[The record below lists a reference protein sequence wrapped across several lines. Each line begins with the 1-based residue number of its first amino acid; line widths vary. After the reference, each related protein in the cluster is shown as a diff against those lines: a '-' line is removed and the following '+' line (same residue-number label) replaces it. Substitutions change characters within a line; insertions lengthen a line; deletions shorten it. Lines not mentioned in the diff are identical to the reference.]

1 MTLPKS
7 MHVLQKI
14 SNLTATQ
21 PASLIS
27 ASYQSKIHK
36 CYTFTYSCKTFA
48 EHFTFTQYQKLLVRI
63 HTSLVVNLETKSSN
77 QWLNK
82 IIESMAGNTTVP
94 PPIRPLCKNMVC
106 MHEIASCH
114 EGDNKIPQKCGCSS
128 DFPQPPKSSMLTVA

>member
-36 CYTFTYSCKTFA
+36 CDTFTYSCKTFA

-63 HTSLVVNLETKSSN
+63 HTSLVVNLETKSSQTN
-77 QWLNK
+77 GLTKLQSQWLEALQYPHQFDHCAK
-82 IIESMAGNTTVP
+82 TW
-94 PPIRPLCKNMVC
+94 CVC
-106 MHEIASCH
+106 MKLHHATKVIIKFRKSVAVAVT
-114 EGDNKIPQKCGCSS
+114 
-128 DFPQPPKSSMLTVA
+128 FPSLQNPAC